1 MPPRRSCNQTGN
13 DVYLEFIKVAS
24 FHGAVAIGVE
34 DRPSPVAAWGTGLM
48 PVACLIAFFPLA
60 L

>member
-1 MPPRRSCNQTGN
+1 M
-13 DVYLEFIKVAS
+13 AS

-34 DRPSPVAAWGTGLM
+34 DRPSPVVVRGAGLIL
-48 PVACLIAFFPLA
+48 VTCLIAFFPLA